1 MGSIALLLLVAV
13 LAVTM
18 HAKSVKKDSFR
29 QTEAQRDVVRPHIL
43 MVIVDDLGWN
53 GVCVCVMGVSVEAF
67 YLISVF
73 SNFQNR

>member
-53 GVCVCVMGVSVEAF
+53 GVCVCVCVCVSWV
-67 YLISVF
+67 
-73 SNFQNR
+73 